1 MDSSRTKLVGP
12 AVAVGAVSLGL
23 IVIGA
28 CGVGQRDTYVSPPP
42 LRTDLAAAPV
52 NAHTDL
58 TGTTTSTIS
67 IPPSPTWRIAPNV
80 PVRTPFSL
88 STTSATEPPEP
99 GAAPEDPRPTE
110 NADDERTTRPR
121 PTTTTRPPRTT
132 TTRPPTTTR
141 AQVEEAVDE
150 PTLTYDRTTESP
162 RPETTEP
169 TPARPGT
176 DRPEPVD
183 GPARPETQPDRATTT
198 APTTTAPATT
208 APRTTP
214 ADG

>member
-42 LRTDLAAAPV
+42 LRDDLAAAPV
-52 NAHTDL
+52 NMRSDL

-88 STTSATEPPEP
+88 STTSVTEPPEP
-99 GAAPEDPRPTE
+99 GAAPEDPSTTPAPEPGATE
-110 NADDERTTRPR
+110 TAHEDRTTTTRPR
-121 PTTTTRPPRTT
+121 PTTTSRPPRTT
-132 TTRPPTTTR
+132 TPRPTTTTR
-141 AQVEEAVDE
+141 TPVEEAVDE
-150 PTLTYDRTTESP
+150 PTLTYDRTTE
-162 RPETTEP
+162 T
-169 TPARPGT
+169 
-176 DRPEPVD
+176 RPEPED
-183 GPARPETQPDRATTT
+183 GPARPETVPDRATTT
-198 APTTTAPATT
+198 APPT
-208 APRTTP
+208 PRTTP